1 MRHLWKITSKIFM
14 RLSIFME
21 ICIVKFLNVNEGYSK
36 KFYIDV
42 HFMLYLVKDKQ
53 ACEGIVIMKGCT
65 KAIKAMEYGKS
76 PYMVGLADDFYRFIW
91 SKTKHPILDSLNY
104 AYIKGGGKYW
114 LIKVLWHLT
123 PHKRTV
129 EH

>member
-14 RLSIFME
+14 RLNIFME

-91 SKTKHPILDSLNY
+91 SKTKHPILDRLKY
-104 AYIKGGGKYW
+104 AYTKGGGE
-114 LIKVLWHLT
+114 VLVDQSIVALNPT
-123 PHKRTV
+123 
-129 EH
+129 